1 MKNKKKTLKKIKMM
15 KNLKNKL
22 KMMLKIDNG
31 VMKIEKNN
39 NKKYLKCF
47 YL

>member
-1 MKNKKKTLKKIKMM
+1 MKNKKKTLKKIKTM

-39 NKKYLKCF
+39 NKKYLKF
-47 YL
+47 EL